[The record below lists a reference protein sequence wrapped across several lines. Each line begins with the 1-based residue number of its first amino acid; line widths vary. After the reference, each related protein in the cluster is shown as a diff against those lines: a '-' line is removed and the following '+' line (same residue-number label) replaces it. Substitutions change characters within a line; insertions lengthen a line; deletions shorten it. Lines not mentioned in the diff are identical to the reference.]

1 MHEGYDGWI
10 DLHYINDF
18 PKMRKFRLSNR
29 QVFEMM
35 KKSIVVDVEERDPF
49 GDEPVFYIRKRDV
62 ELN

>member
-35 KKSIVVDVEERDPF
+35 KKSIVVDVEE
-49 GDEPVFYIRKRDV
+49 
-62 ELN
+62 